1 MSEINPVMTA
11 CLVLVGLVIAGVA
24 LFFAMNFGN
33 TLSIPG
39 VITLLIL
46 GVIAIASLWYLL
58 SDARTEAEVNS
69 VKYGRE
75 REGRIQAEERCEQAE
90 ERRKQAE
97 ERRKQAELDNRRYE
111 RHQANYYSAREY
123 ESLEE
128 RNKWF
133 FQRWFGL

>member
-97 ERRKQAELDNRRYE
+97 LDNRRYE

>member
-1 MSEINPVMTA
+1 MCMRRLSYCSEYMSNDMSEICNPVMTVL
-11 CLVLVGLVIAGVA
+11 LVLVGLAIAGVA

-58 SDARTEAEVNS
+58 SDARTDYEKE
-69 VKYGRE
+69 KLR
-75 REGRIQAEERCEQAE
+75 REQAE
-90 ERRKQAE
+90 RDK
-97 ERRKQAELDNRRYE
+97 KMYE
-111 RHQANYYSAREY
+111 HQVYYYSSEY
-123 ESLEE
+123 EKE

-133 FQRWFGL
+133 FQKWLGL